1 VTKTSATIT
10 APTTVKQQQQQQQ
23 DVDQGVSHPVATD
36 GGGVQDRPVV
46 HDRQEKQGRDESKK
60 F

>member
-10 APTTVKQQQQQQQ
+10 APTTVKQQQQQ